1 MEKNI
6 LNNKRI
12 PAFFLLTPYFIGL
25 VVGFSLVFVATWADM
40 EATFYGFPR
49 QAEFGLSKFSCPI
62 LMTRNEI
69 GTISLNLSNTTDVEI
84 RPSIKVMMSSSILPE
99 EQLERVK
106 LAPGESKKLEWQV
119 DAGNIDLGQFI
130 FARVLMYSSYPLPSR
145 EALCGIFILDLP
157 ISGRITLPLLVAIS
171 LFGMSW
177 GLHTMNRAKLGGGE
191 WIAKYLPA
199 MKLLSVVLV
208 LGLIF
213 CFAGAWVASTM
224 TLVVILLML
233 FILLSSFLMT
243 ERRN

>member
-1 MEKNI
+1 
-6 LNNKRI
+6 
-12 PAFFLLTPYFIGL
+12 
-25 VVGFSLVFVATWADM
+25 
-40 EATFYGFPR
+40 
-49 QAEFGLSKFSCPI
+49 
-62 LMTRNEI
+62 
-69 GTISLNLSNTTDVEI
+69 
-84 RPSIKVMMSSSILPE
+84 MSSSILPE